1 MGQFSAPA
9 CANQPSGFSVRGAST
24 DCEWFN
30 VFSVTILCLPRRLR
44 KQKIVMLKKC

>member
-9 CANQPSGFSVRGAST
+9 SANQPSGFSVRGAST

-30 VFSVTILCLPRRLR
+30 IFQDVLEDKKFLYSRRVEDVFKT
-44 KQKIVMLKKC
+44 